1 LWQRF
6 SDGIYRGTELEWN
19 CCNSKTMIKPL
30 PHISTIKISS
40 VTAGRVSAAGHPL
53 KWLLA
58 GALVLGTQSG
68 MAAETEVTPDQVVSA
83 IEETFGVTP
92 GQRRNHIKGTCATG
106 EFIGNPKAAHV
117 YSRSA
122 LFSGRPVPVVARFSL
137 AGGNPKVPDVAYAG
151 IRRSTTAHFSRHDGR
166 DEA

>member
-1 LWQRF
+1 
-6 SDGIYRGTELEWN
+6 
-19 CCNSKTMIKPL
+19 
-30 PHISTIKISS
+30 
-40 VTAGRVSAAGHPL
+40 
-53 KWLLA
+53 
-58 GALVLGTQSG
+58 
-68 MAAETEVTPDQVVSA
+68 MAAETEVTPDQVLSA

-137 AGGNPKVPDVAYAG
+137 AGGNPKVPDVAKSAQGMALEFSLPHGEFSMMEWLHVSRKSWSVPYCPQLDLTCNAG
-151 IRRSTTAHFSRHDGR
+151 GRDTIRVRRSRLERNRIPRPYRLVFY
-166 DEA
+166 